1 MKKLFLIVF
10 TALSMNVVVFASFPV
25 VVNEISI
32 EKPCDNIIL
41 INGEEISA
49 KVIEINPDFIKYKK
63 CDNLDGPL
71 ISIYKSEV
79 LMLRY
84 KDGSK
89 DLFNN
94 EIINKKN
101 IKRTPS
107 TSAVEG
113 VSILS
118 LLLAVFGLFIALAL
132 PLGIAAVILG
142 VIGMKKD
149 NKLLA
154 VAIIGAII
162 GFIDI
167 ILILSVL

>member
-1 MKKLFLIVF
+1 MEKRSLQKLLK
-10 TALSMNVVVFASFPV
+10 L
-25 VVNEISI
+25 
-32 EKPCDNIIL
+32 IL
-41 INGEEISA
+41 IL
-49 KVIEINPDFIKYKK
+49 IKYKK

-107 TSAVEG
+107 TSAVDG